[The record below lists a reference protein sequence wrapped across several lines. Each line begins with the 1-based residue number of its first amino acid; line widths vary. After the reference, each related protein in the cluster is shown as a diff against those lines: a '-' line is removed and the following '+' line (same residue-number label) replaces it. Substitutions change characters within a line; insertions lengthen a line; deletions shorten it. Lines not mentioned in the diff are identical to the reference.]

1 MPSRIPNTNS
11 PSEVRQAFQ
20 RVEHVAG
27 ELGDAIDVVEADI
40 VVIEADIVTIEAD
53 IVTIEAD
60 ITALDSRVGVIEDFI
75 GDFSA
80 ETDSD
85 VVIGHV
91 LYVKVD
97 SHVDLAYADSPSAYK
112 AIGFATEAKSA
123 GVAVEYRSDGK
134 LTLAD
139 WTAIIG
145 TTELAPGVNYYL
157 AEQAGASGTPSY
169 ANTGGT
175 GDRTAIIAITSDVLK
190 TGDWT
195 RLIDGAFADGVFWLK
210 TQNVAGLYIRFD
222 FGSGVSKIITE
233 AKWYQGLADAQ
244 GVWRW
249 QGSDDASSWTNI
261 GSSFTLAG
269 VLTQTQ
275 TELSGNSIGYRY
287 YQLLGVSGATVVLKY
302 QREIE
307 FKIDNYSPGIHGK
320 LTTIAPTTGGSYV
333 VRVGRAI
340 SVTTLDIEVEQP
352 VLL

>member
-1 MPSRIPNTNS
+1 MFQRIPNTTS

-20 RVEHVAG
+20 RFEYNAD
-27 ELGDAIDVVEADI
+27 ELSDAIDVVEADI

-53 IVTIEAD
+53 VINIEVD

-75 GDFSA
+75 DDYSA

-91 LYVKVD
+91 LYAKAN
-97 SHVDLAYADSPSAYK
+97 SHVDLAYADSPSTYE
-112 AIGFATEAKSA
+112 AIGLATEAKSA
-123 GVAVEYRSDGK
+123 GVAAKYRSDRK
-134 LTLAD
+134 LTLAN
-139 WTAIIG
+139 WTAITG
-145 TTELAPGVNYYL
+145 ATELTPGANYYL
-157 AEQAGASGTPSY
+157 AEQTGASGTPSY
-169 ANTGGT
+169 ANAGGT
-175 GDRTAIIAITSDVLK
+175 GDRTAIITITSDVVK

-195 RLIDGAFADGVFWLK
+195 RLIDGAFADGVFWFK

-222 FGSGVSKIITE
+222 FGGGVSKIITE

-249 QGSDDASSWTNI
+249 QGSDNGTDWTNI
-261 GSSFTLAG
+261 GNSFTLAG
-269 VLTQTQ
+269 SLTQTQ
-275 TELSGNSIGYRY
+275 TELSGNTIGYRY

-320 LTTIAPTTGGSYV
+320 LTTIAPTTVGSYV
-333 VRVGRAI
+333 VHIGRAI
-340 SVTTLDIEVEQP
+340 STTILDIEISEP
-352 VLL
+352 ILL